1 MRTTQ
6 SELSVRVDLVNRVHA
21 AANEYQARLLDH
33 AAKYVGSKI
42 IKADGSLM
50 KSVKTDLDSVP
61 VPDGVHV
68 WFDPSYS
75 SLFVRVKGCDTSG
88 RFAQYHE
95 ASVFVGSHRDGVLYD
110 LNKHRDKFPTGFTV
124 EKIQE
129 TRQQVAELSA
139 QVRSLERQLA
149 YFGNRY

>member
-1 MRTTQ
+1 MTTTRT
-6 SELSVRVDLVNRVHA
+6 ELEIKVDLVNRVHA

-33 AAKYVGSKI
+33 VVKYVGSKI
-42 IKADGSLM
+42 IKADGSLL

-61 VPDGVHV
+61 VPDGVQV
-68 WFDPSYS
+68 WFDPGYS
-75 SLFVRVKGCDTSG
+75 SLFARVKGCDSSG

-110 LNKHRDKFPTGFTV
+110 LNHHRDELPTGFTV
-124 EKIQE
+124 EKVQE
-129 TRQQVAELSA
+129 TRQRVAKLSA